1 MNPKKSIENNRYQ
14 EEEPVNFSY
23 NDRQTR
29 RKKKSSPYSI
39 KSLT

>member
-23 NDRQTR
+23 MIGRQEGR
-29 RKKKSSPYSI
+29 RNQAR
-39 KSLT
+39 TA